1 MRTMAFEEVH
11 DHEPA
16 PSGEPSD
23 VPGDPGEAGTI
34 EGASSD
40 ETGLHGTRR
49 SRDARRW
56 GIIAGATVLVVVGGL
71 ALGGVIEERRTA
83 ERLSVARGG
92 LVPWGAAPPRE
103 LWSLDAPGARFVFG
117 GAAGLVLVDGATVSR
132 IGLETGAVEWS
143 REVGSDAT
151 CGTDLFWSQGVGGQ
165 DDPLVCVSAGDDR
178 VATVLDED
186 GGVLGDLALGDLVGD
201 GAVIS
206 PGPSGSVIVA
216 ERTGEPVADAPATTY
231 ELATALGGV
240 EDVVVPAG
248 RGVRLRVV
256 DVATGDER
264 WGRDVEF
271 FADEEY
277 PFDCVSSDF
286 AGEDAGD
293 GQPGEESFSVDTEN
307 LLAGAAM
314 GMVQVSGC
322 GVSSLFSAD
331 GTLLRAPGSPSGARL
346 PDGSGG
352 FLSYDWQ
359 GETAT
364 AFDASGGVLWESP
377 GMHLFP
383 GATDDARAGTRILA
397 VSGQVVAVDAGDG
410 RPLWTA
416 DVTPDSLLAQT
427 SEVVVVS
434 SLRKWVGLDAMTG
447 RTLWESTPANS
458 DHGFNGTFTDGERL
472 LVSSPLV
479 GSSSGGAMLTA
490 YDLPTGE
497 ALWALDDLSEEDQFV
512 AHDGA
517 LLRVGEG
524 SLSRWG

>member
-1 MRTMAFEEVH
+1 MRTMAFEEVL
-11 DHEPA
+11 DDEPA
-16 PSGEPSD
+16 PS
-23 VPGDPGEAGTI
+23 AGTPDGPPAPG
-34 EGASSD
+34 GADSVDRIPPLAAASP
-40 ETGLHGTRR
+40 RAAR
-49 SRDARRW
+49 ARRRW
-56 GIIAGATVLVVVGGL
+56 VVAGVVVLVVVGGL
-71 ALGGVIEERRTA
+71 ALGGEIEERRTT
-83 ERLSVARGG
+83 ERLSAARGG

-103 LWSLDAPGARFVFG
+103 LWSLDVPGGRFVSG
-117 GAAGLVLVDGATVSR
+117 GAAGLLLVDGAEVSR
-132 IGLETGAVEWS
+132 IDLETGLADWS
-143 REVGSDAT
+143 HEVGAGAT
-151 CGTDLFWSQGVGGQ
+151 CGTDHFWSESVDQ
-165 DDPLVCVSAGDDR
+165 DDPLVCVSAGTDR
-178 VATVLDED
+178 IATVLD
-186 GGVLGDLALGDLVGD
+186 AD
-201 GAVIS
+201 GAVLGELVLDDLGGEGAVVS

-216 ERTGEPVADAPATTY
+216 ERTGEPDADAPATTY
-231 ELATALGGV
+231 ELPTALGGV

-271 FADEEY
+271 VADEEY
-277 PFDCVSSDF
+277 PSDCVSSDIT
-286 AGEDAGD
+286 GEDAGE
-293 GQPGEESFSVDTEN
+293 GLAGEESFSVDTDN

-331 GTLLRAPGSPSGARL
+331 GTLLQAPGSPSGARL

-352 FLSYDWQ
+352 FLSFDGQ

-364 AFDASGGVLWESP
+364 AFDASGRVLWESP

-383 GATDDARAGTRILA
+383 GATDDAGAGARILA

-434 SLRKWVGLDAMTG
+434 SLRKWIGLDALTG
-447 RTLWESTPANS
+447 RTLWESTPTNS
-458 DHGFNGTFTDGERL
+458 DHGFYGTFTDGKQL
-472 LVSSPLV
+472 LVSSPV
-479 GSSSGGAMLTA
+479 AGSSTGGAVLTA
-490 YDLPTGE
+490 YDLLTGE
-497 ALWALDDLSEEDQFV
+497 ELWTLDGLSEEEQFV